1 MRLRTVTLGIVAVVL
16 VVLAWSLVAQTQAQ
30 NKPTQFLQLTI
41 TTVKPTAINDY
52 EEFVKKLNAARDKTP
67 GSPAVSVYA
76 VNLGGPAFTFY
87 TVTEWEKWADRE
99 KFPNGGQMLRK
110 VYGDAEAARLQKLQ
124 RDAIVNQRS
133 EVYAYDANAS
143 LNPKVADPPPAF
155 INLQRTE
162 LVPEMAGAYAAALA
176 KLKNAEE
183 KAGDKRTIIRRNEI
197 QGGAFA
203 RYQAVLIP
211 KLSDRDV
218 QNPNAGDSLRKI
230 YGNAEATQ
238 VQETLNKAIRNRTQ
252 VFLAYRPDL
261 SKQKPST

>member
-1 MRLRTVTLGIVAVVL
+1 MRVRKLAIAVVL
-16 VVLAWSLVAQTQAQ
+16 VLVCIVVALLVVQAQAQ
-30 NKPTQFLQLTI
+30 NKPVQFLQLTI
-41 TTVKPTAINDY
+41 TTVKPSAINDY
-52 EEFVKKLNAARDKTP
+52 EEFVKKLNAARAKTP
-67 GSPAVSVYA
+67 GSPAVEVYA
-76 VNLGGPAFTFY
+76 VNLGGPAFSFY
-87 TVTEWEKWADRE
+87 TITQWEKWVDRD

-110 VYGDAEAARLQKLQ
+110 VYGEAEAARLQKLQ
-124 RDAIVNQRS
+124 RDAIVNQRT

-143 LNPKVADPPPAF
+143 LNPKAADPPPAF

-162 LVPEMAGAYAAALA
+162 LIPEFAGAYAAALA

-197 QGGAFA
+197 QGGAFV
-203 RYQAVLIP
+203 RYQAVLIN

-218 QNPNAGDSLRKI
+218 QNPNAGDELRKI

-238 VQETLNKAIRNRTQ
+238 VQDMLNKAIRNRQQ

-261 SKQKPST
+261 SKPKATT

>member
-1 MRLRTVTLGIVAVVL
+1 MRLRMPTIVFVAVPL
-16 VVLAWSLVAQTQAQ
+16 VFLAWSLVAQTQAQ
-30 NKPTQFLQLTI
+30 NRPAQFLQLTI
-41 TTVKPTAINDY
+41 TTVKPSAINDY

-67 GSPAVSVYA
+67 GSPAVAIYA
-76 VNLGGPAFTFY
+76 VNLGGPSFSFY
-87 TVTEWEKWADRE
+87 TVTQWEKWADRD
-99 KFPNGGQMLRK
+99 KLPNGGQMLRK
-110 VYGDAEAARLQKLQ
+110 VYGEAEAARLQKLQ
-124 RDAIVNQRS
+124 RDAIVNQRT

-143 LNPKVADPPPAF
+143 LNPKAADPPPAF

-162 LVPEMAGAYAAALA
+162 LIPEFAGAYAAALA

-197 QGGAFA
+197 QGGAFV
-203 RYQAVLIP
+203 RYQAVLIN

-218 QNPNAGDSLRKI
+218 QNPNAGDELRKI

-238 VQETLNKAIRNRTQ
+238 VQDMLNKAIRNRQQ

-261 SKQKPST
+261 SKPKATT